1 MGAGRKPGAA
11 SQSEGTVAV
20 VDGTSCQSA
29 SPKPGFLEGPGIC
42 TKRRIPCVPP
52 LPYVLAHGRTLN
64 DDDADYKFFDFP
76 RLSVSLTQRVGLW
89 RLKSDSCLVDEMTT
103 ALTAL
108 AGPIGV
114 EVVSRFVDG
123 TGKKM
128 THPPSSPLARM
139 ASRSA
144 PFNVTYL
151 RICMDVSR
159 QVKDQTTGGGPVDV
173 SRLSVKLPATH
184 WGLRYGGP
192 LKSGDTEADALRAI
206 IGGTQ
211 AEELWLVRFQD
222 DPIRREAKFV
232 FKFVIQDHFGVS
244 ESDLYAPPLVA
255 FWVLQHE
262 RQGFRPFINEIQIER
277 GLTVSY

>member
-1 MGAGRKPGAA
+1 M
-11 SQSEGTVAV
+11 TVA
-20 VDGTSCQSA
+20 DGTSCKGA
-29 SPKPGFLEGPGIC
+29 SPKPGSLEGSGVRA
-42 TKRRIPCVPP
+42 KRRGPCVPP

-76 RLSVSLTQRVGLW
+76 RLSVTLTQRVGLW
-89 RLKSDSCLVDEMTT
+89 RLKSDSCLVDEMLTSLTT
-103 ALTAL
+103 L
-108 AGPIGV
+108 AGTVGA

-123 TGKKM
+123 TGKRM
-128 THPPSSPLARM
+128 THSPTSPLARM

-151 RICMDVSR
+151 RICLDVTRQVKEQTKGGGAIDVSR
-159 QVKDQTTGGGPVDV
+159 FIVA
-173 SRLSVKLPATH
+173 LPATH

-211 AEELWLVRFQD
+211 AEELWLVRFHD

-232 FKFVIQDHFGVS
+232 FRFVIQDHFGVS
-244 ESDLYAPPLVA
+244 ESDLYAPALIA

-262 RQGFRPFINEIQIER
+262 RQGFRPFVNEVQIER